1 MTETILALRPAIA
14 VFISMAAAGV
24 ILVIGDRVTAN
35 RREAVTIFA
44 ALIKAVCVFSMIP
57 RVLTGE
63 EPMVCLMEIA
73 DGICL
78 SFRADSAGMVFA
90 CTASGLWILTSV
102 YSMGYMR
109 GHGEKNQTGYYAAFA
124 MCLSAATGICFAS
137 NLFTFFIF
145 YEILTVATYP
155 LVVHYRD
162 QKGKSA
168 GRKYLLYTL
177 VSGQLF
183 FAGMVFVYVS
193 CGTLE
198 FEPGGFIG
206 ESMSNDQAAL
216 AFFLLILGG
225 MVKAG
230 VMPLH
235 SWLPAAMVAP
245 TPASA
250 LLHAVAVVKAG
261 AFCVIRLVGYTF
273 GPDLCENCGAADLL
287 ACFAAVTILLA
298 SLIAMRKDNLKARLA
313 FSTVG
318 QLSYILLGVSILTPE
333 SMAGALYHIVAHAF
347 LKITL
352 FMCAGAIFVTAHK
365 SKVSDMRGIGRKM
378 PLTMAVFTAAS
389 LGISGLPFMA
399 GFVSKMSIMEGAAE
413 KGEIFF
419 ILTLAA
425 SALLSLTYLLPVG
438 YAAFAGK
445 KVNPEFA
452 SADFSLT
459 GEADLTM
466 LIPLIATA
474 CISVALGIMPDLG
487 VHFMELAQN
496 AAAAVFGEV

>member
-168 GRKYLLYTL
+168 GRKHQLYTL

-245 TPASA
+245 TPVSA

-273 GPDLCENCGAADLL
+273 GPDL
-287 ACFAAVTILLA
+287 
-298 SLIAMRKDNLKARLA
+298 S
-313 FSTVG
+313 
-318 QLSYILLGVSILTPE
+318 
-333 SMAGALYHIVAHAF
+333 
-347 LKITL
+347 
-352 FMCAGAIFVTAHK
+352 
-365 SKVSDMRGIGRKM
+365 
-378 PLTMAVFTAAS
+378 
-389 LGISGLPFMA
+389 
-399 GFVSKMSIMEGAAE
+399 
-413 KGEIFF
+413 
-419 ILTLAA
+419 
-425 SALLSLTYLLPVG
+425 
-438 YAAFAGK
+438 
-445 KVNPEFA
+445 
-452 SADFSLT
+452 
-459 GEADLTM
+459 
-466 LIPLIATA
+466 
-474 CISVALGIMPDLG
+474 
-487 VHFMELAQN
+487 
-496 AAAAVFGEV
+496 